1 MVAKGKVIEYNV
13 TSQKVTKNYLF
24 FVKNMLLLSQDNT
37 QMVKEVYYHD

>member
-1 MVAKGKVIEYNV
+1 MVAKEKVIEYNV
-13 TSQKVTKNYLF
+13 ALQKVEKNYLF